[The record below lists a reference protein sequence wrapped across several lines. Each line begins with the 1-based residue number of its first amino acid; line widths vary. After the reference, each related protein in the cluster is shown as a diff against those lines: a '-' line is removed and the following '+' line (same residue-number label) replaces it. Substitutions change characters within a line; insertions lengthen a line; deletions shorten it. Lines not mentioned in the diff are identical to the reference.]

1 MNGNRSANSS
11 VPLFYIIQPKIKI
24 KQPEQNMQEIFHGRE
39 QPEVEL
45 ETNAEKTNEA
55 MNKVGTLLETESTV
69 NSQPID
75 LEEVTEKSSA
85 IFDMEILKN
94 DNQREGEVE
103 IEEAQSILIHPSTPE
118 IRSNEE
124 NSNQVIDGNIED
136 HGILSN
142 ELKENMQADKT
153 VSTETIVNTIVP
165 LEETVDDRKELRT
178 KLIRLA
184 RYPAVVPKPLCQL
197 KLKDVELTGT
207 IVSKRGEY
215 LKIKIG
221 ETIKFILIEDIENV
235 TII

>member
-39 QPEVEL
+39 RPDLEL
-45 ETNAEKTNEA
+45 EANAEKTEDAINEE
-55 MNKVGTLLETESTV
+55 GTLLETDLSV

-75 LEEVTEKSSA
+75 LEKFIEKSQA
-85 IFDMEILKN
+85 ILDTDILKN
-94 DNQREGEVE
+94 DNQREGEQE
-103 IEEAQSILIHPSTPE
+103 IDKAESILIPE
-118 IRSNEE
+118 VRSSDE

-136 HGILSN
+136 LSIVN
-142 ELKENMQADKT
+142 YGLKENMQADNT
-153 VSTETIVNTIVP
+153 ASTEIIVNTVAS
-165 LEETVDDRKELRT
+165 LEETVDYRKELRT

-207 IVSKRGEY
+207 IVSKRGEH
-215 LKIKIG
+215 LKVKIG
-221 ETIKFILIEDIENV
+221 ESIKFILIEDIEDV